1 MIFIKPKKGKKEE
14 FTSSFSYI
22 IWNTNMQNPHHW
34 KKKINKINK
43 IKMVSSSR
51 SSLSFMKELRWNRRH
66 DSCYILY
73 TQTGDKLKLEV
84 VFVGGGV
91 GQQLNTLPPPPH
103 PERDTSRAR
112 RQRNGEGGRQVITWR
127 TWCRGRGGREG
138 GATGNRQRLKM
149 VKSNRSWERER
160 SVMYNIIYTLQ
171 LGLHLEL
178 RTSP

>member
-1 MIFIKPKKGKKEE
+1 MIFIKPKKGKKRNLHQV
-14 FTSSFSYI
+14 FSYI

-34 KKKINKINK
+34 KKKKNKINK

-51 SSLSFMKELRWNRRH
+51 SSLSFMKELKWNRRH
-66 DSCYILY
+66 DFCYTLY

-84 VFVGGGV
+84 VFVGGG
-91 GQQLNTLPPPPH
+91 GGGGEGWWHWTAAKH
-103 PERDTSRAR
+103 PLERDTSRVR
-112 RQRNGEGGRQVITWR
+112 RLSNGEGGRQVITWR
-127 TWCRGRGGREG
+127 TWCRE
-138 GATGNRQRLKM
+138 TCNRQRLKM

-178 RTSP
+178 RTSPKEVTF